1 MLVYLKYGFI
11 FEPEETWP
19 HLYEFEQ
26 SFAEYLKTIGLEAT
40 IIKAA
45 EGQESIKM
53 LSISK
58 RPDVVINEPVKSIKS
73 IKADLTKGRG
83 YDGRFTK

>member
-11 FEPEETWP
+11 FNPDETWP

-26 SFAEYLKTIGLEAT
+26 SFARYLETIGFQAA

-58 RPDVVINEPVKSIKS
+58 KPDIVIDEPVKSIKQ

-83 YDGRFTK
+83 FDGRFTK